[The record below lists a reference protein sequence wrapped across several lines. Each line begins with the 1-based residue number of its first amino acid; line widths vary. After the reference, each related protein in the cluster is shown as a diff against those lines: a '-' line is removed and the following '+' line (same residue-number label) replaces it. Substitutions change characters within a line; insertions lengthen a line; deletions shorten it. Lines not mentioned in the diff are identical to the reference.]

1 MQKILMF
8 AIIAVSFCVKAQ
20 SVTLTPANQQLE
32 GKSQLSFKTNSS
44 TRMTI
49 LDNGNVGIGTTTP
62 DAKLDIN
69 GDIKLE
75 KRDLSVSGG
84 GTITY
89 DALDRQNKS
98 FVFLNM
104 EVGTNAT
111 IKGISAPGTPTT
123 GYGTILFL
131 QFAGASSITLEHN
144 TATIST
150 NGIFTNTGSSITL
163 TGSGGVVLVYNSSRW
178 YVLSYAP

>member
-1 MQKILMF
+1 M
-8 AIIAVSFCVKAQ
+8 AVGYCAKAQ
-20 SVTLTPANQQLE
+20 SVTLTPTNQQLD
-32 GKSQLSFKTNSS
+32 GKSQLNFKTNSS
-44 TRMTI
+44 TRLTI

-75 KRDLSVSGG
+75 QRYLLANGG

-98 FVFLNM
+98 LVYM
-104 EVGTNAT
+104 PMQVGTNVV
-111 IKGISAPGTPTT
+111 IKGISAPSTPAS
-123 GYGTILFL
+123 GYGTMLFL
-131 QFAGASSITLEHN
+131 QFTGVSTITIEHN

-150 NGIFTNTGSSITL
+150 NSIFTNTGSSITI
-163 TGSGGVVLVYNSSRW
+163 TGSGGVVLVYTDGKW